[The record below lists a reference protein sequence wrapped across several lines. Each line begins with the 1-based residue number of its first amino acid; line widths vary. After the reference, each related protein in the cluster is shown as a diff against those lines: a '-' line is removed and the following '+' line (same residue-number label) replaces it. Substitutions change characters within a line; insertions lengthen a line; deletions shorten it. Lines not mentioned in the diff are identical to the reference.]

1 MVDESSGKKAEIAEK
16 WPLSNYPILLALI
29 LLVATAISLGV
40 GESEAYANQLAIY
53 AYFLLVIGVAVRFF
67 ELVLPERVVQRLK
80 INSSKIKSGRD
91 VSKSEDK
98 LDFFADVTRNVLFSM
113 LLFFIIAISYGVLVD
128 WFFVRGFVKE
138 LGYVIVVFLVLH
150 LLLKYGVKM

>member
-29 LLVATAISLGV
+29 LLVATAISSGI

-53 AYFLLVIGVAVRFF
+53 AYFLLAVGVAVRFF
-67 ELVLPERVVQRLK
+67 ELVLPERVVQRVK
-80 INSSKIKSGRD
+80 INSSKI
-91 VSKSEDK
+91 SKSEDK

-113 LLFFIIAISYGVLVD
+113 LLFFIIAISYGALVD
-128 WFFVRGFVKE
+128 WFFVRGFIKE
-138 LGYVIVVFLVLH
+138 LGYVIVVFLMLH